1 MSSKEPQLVATIVYN
16 SLTHARMAGFRGA
29 AESQQI
35 IGRGIDS
42 HPWGQ
47 LLQRFD
53 AHHAPNLANHL
64 PTRIGRRPHNDDP
77 EADMVGAALGFEA
90 QAGGGAA
97 GPAVVAPGAAAAH
110 P

>member
-1 MSSKEPQLVATIVYN
+1 MWAYLEKMTLCVGQKASRLSAEELIPTHGASYSSDP
-16 SLTHARMAGFRGA
+16 TH
-29 AESQQI
+29 I
-35 IGRGIDS
+35 I
-42 HPWGQ
+42 
-47 LLQRFD
+47 
-53 AHHAPNLANHL
+53 APNLANHL